1 MKNLH
6 SIIPV
11 LLVGPI
17 ITANLNA
24 QNPPRGQDR
33 SGIVSDNGKNYF
45 VNQHRD
51 GSSTIFTDKGAIY
64 VTPTGNGSG
73 DCGYRV
79 INTGNA
85 PIPAAVIPA
94 IQQP

>member
-1 MKNLH
+1 MKYLH
-6 SIIPV
+6 SIVLV
-11 LLVGPI
+11 LLVGSII
-17 ITANLNA
+17 ITNLNA
-24 QNPPRGQDR
+24 QYPPRGKDR

-45 VNQHRD
+45 VNQHQD

-85 PIPAAVIPA
+85 PIPTAVIPA